1 MKKKYTVFVSST
13 YEDLKEERE
22 KVFKQ
27 ILRVGLIPIGM
38 EMFNAGNL
46 EEWELIKRTID
57 EADYYLL
64 IIGPRFGSSEKSS
77 GLSYTQKEFYYAKS
91 LALPRATFIL
101 SDEER
106 LTHILYKSQ
115 SKKEKNALEEF
126 INEVKNLDHR
136 HCATWRN
143 KDELA
148 TEVALSLSG
157 LINDSPRP
165 GWTRTGALL
174 NIDGMTSFELLDLRK
189 RINEQLLSYE
199 GDINLAQEYY
209 ASFDNRM
216 YHWMKK
222 QTYIDMFQRV
232 VKLNLLDQKN
242 MEVNVVTR
250 IDFINVKKGIEYY
263 SSSPRFETKEEA
275 VSYKTV
281 LFSINQEDL
290 TESVKSK
297 VCSPDIENS
306 FPYKV
311 QNTYPL
317 KYNES
322 RVVLRHETRH
332 IVPIDRFIQTYMLIF
347 PCRTFRCDVVLENDY
362 NKEYRL
368 VAQPF
373 SSFNVHT
380 YPNYEPQIPINQ
392 GTITIP
398 MWSLPGSG
406 YEVVLQKKQP

>member
-101 SDEER
+101 SDAER
-106 LTHILYKSQ
+106 LDHILYKSQ

-275 VSYKTV
+275 VSY
-281 LFSINQEDL
+281 
-290 TESVKSK
+290 
-297 VCSPDIENS
+297 
-306 FPYKV
+306 
-311 QNTYPL
+311 
-317 KYNES
+317 
-322 RVVLRHETRH
+322 
-332 IVPIDRFIQTYMLIF
+332 
-347 PCRTFRCDVVLENDY
+347 
-362 NKEYRL
+362 
-368 VAQPF
+368 
-373 SSFNVHT
+373 NVTAHK
-380 YPNYEPQIPINQ
+380 
-392 GTITIP
+392 
-398 MWSLPGSG
+398 M
-406 YEVVLQKKQP
+406 